1 MGINFAPRIQLY
13 MNGYGLHEAIVW
25 RLTNKESRAM
35 WCIYNQYDLSDEKFE
50 NTNGVIRR
58 TYMMY
63 NTMTKRKEKR
73 QRKNNHLQNTTQKTK
88 NRVTRTALKSMCEL
102 GY

>member
-1 MGINFAPRIQLY
+1 
-13 MNGYGLHEAIVW
+13 
-25 RLTNKESRAM
+25 
-35 WCIYNQYDLSDEKFE
+35 
-50 NTNGVIRR
+50 
-58 TYMMY
+58 MMY

-88 NRVTRTALKSMCEL
+88 DRATRTALKSMCEL